1 MTRAILTPD
10 LPTPSG
16 FQLIRCD
23 ASDGHVALQMG
34 RQILEELAKEGKA
47 AHYIIDETDEE
58 FFDFFRKPEFYPLG
72 VLDPNNALVAVGVA
86 SHRQEPIQKY
96 LPFIPAEDV
105 QASSKSVGY
114 IEFIQ
119 VAANSRGRGFQ
130 RLLFAELEKW
140 LRAQGTLYATG
151 SVSPENQYSLNNF
164 KSQGYREAGRY
175 VVKDLNY
182 PRILMVKKL

>member
-23 ASDGHVALQMG
+23 ASDGPVALQMG
-34 RQILEELAKEGKA
+34 RQILEELA
-47 AHYIIDETDEE
+47 T
-58 FFDFFRKPEFYPLG
+58 PEFYPLG
-72 VLDPNNALVAVGVA
+72 VLDPTNALVAVGVA

-151 SVSPENQYSLNNF
+151 SVSQENQYSLNNF